1 MNTNKIMKWI
11 TLKIKNKDK
20 ISKYK
25 FKTLLK
31 KNYLIDQLLYKNGK
45 QIEISNLNYIQ
56 RMNKLK
62 VKNRS

>member
-1 MNTNKIMKWI
+1 MKWI